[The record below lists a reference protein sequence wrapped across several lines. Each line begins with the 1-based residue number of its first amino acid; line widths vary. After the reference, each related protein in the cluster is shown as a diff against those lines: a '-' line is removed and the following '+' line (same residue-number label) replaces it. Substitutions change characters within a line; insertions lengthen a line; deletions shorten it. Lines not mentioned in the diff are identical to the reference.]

1 MNESRRILVEKI
13 YAAIKDGSIVTDGKL
28 PTEREMASFM
38 QTSRTSMREALIVLE
53 TLGIIEVRGKQ
64 GLFVKGTEIGRLN
77 QSLDLYAT
85 WPADILP
92 QVFQVRIMMESPAAG
107 LAALNRTGAD
117 LAKMDECLAQF
128 ARIFRENADD
138 AGSEGAR
145 WNDIFHRIVVAASHN
160 EVLIRMH
167 EGLSSIIE
175 RAMESLNR
183 NLLTTPR
190 SQWPERILGEHEKI
204 VSMIRS
210 RDETGARETMRKHL
224 EISAENLAKLCRDKE
239 AALLGFSGS
248 SRDPSDPGYSAG
260 GQTCIIK

>member
-13 YAAIKDGSIVTDGKL
+13 YGAIKDGSIVRDGKL
-28 PTEREMASFM
+28 PTEREIASFM

-64 GLFVKGTEIGRLN
+64 GLFVKDAGMGRLY

-85 WPADILP
+85 WPADVLP
-92 QVFQVRIMMESPAAG
+92 QSFQVRIMMESPAAG
-107 LAALNRTGAD
+107 LAAINRTAAD

-128 ARIFRENADD
+128 VRIHRENADD
-138 AGSEGAR
+138 AANEGAR
-145 WNDIFHRIVVAASHN
+145 WNDIFHRIVVASSHN

-183 NLLTTPR
+183 NLLATPR
-190 SQWPERILGEHEKI
+190 TQWPQRILGEHKKI

-210 RDETGARETMRKHL
+210 GDESGAREIMRKHL
-224 EISAENLAKLCRDKE
+224 EISAANLAKLCQDKE
-239 AALLGFSGS
+239 AALLGFHG
-248 SRDPSDPGYSAG
+248 RPEVCLHGIHRQGKDG
-260 GQTCIIK
+260 II